1 MTPVDRRNPPDIYKT
16 LAVALGSVV
25 VTLIGAYLMSA
36 RNAVTKDEL
45 PGLIQQY
52 SPYTTDAK
60 DIKAKLD
67 ELRDAQVKTTEQLRQ
82 VQIDTARI
90 GEKLGVTASPGVALK
105 ERERERERE
114 HR

>member
-1 MTPVDRRNPPDIYKT
+1 MMMTPIKSQSQLPSDVYKT
-16 LAVALGSVV
+16 LSIALGSII
-25 VTLIGAYLMSA
+25 VTLIGAYLMAA

-52 SPYTTDAK
+52 SPYTADSK

-67 ELRDAQVKTTEQLRQ
+67 ELRDAQIKTTEQLHQ

-90 GEKLGVTASPGVALK
+90 GEKLGVTASPGVAL
-105 ERERERERE
+105 RNR
-114 HR
+114 

>member
-1 MTPVDRRNPPDIYKT
+1 MMTPVDRRQPPEIYKT
-16 LAVALGSVV
+16 ATVVLASVI
-25 VTLIGAYLMSA
+25 VTLIGAYFMAA

-67 ELRDAQVKTTEQLRQ
+67 ELRDAQVKTTEQLHQ

-90 GEKLGVTASPGVALK
+90 GEKLGVTASPGIALK
-105 ERERERERE
+105 TTR
-114 HR
+114 

>member
-1 MTPVDRRNPPDIYKT
+1 MTPVDRRQPPEVYKT
-16 LAVALGSVV
+16 LTIALSSIV
-25 VTLIGAYLMSA
+25 VTLIGAYFIA
-36 RNAVTKDEL
+36 THNAVTKEEL

-67 ELRDAQVKTTEQLRQ
+67 ELRDEQVKTTEQLHQ

-90 GEKLGVTASPGVALK
+90 GDKLGVTASPGIALK
-105 ERERERERE
+105 DRKQ
-114 HR
+114 